1 MSRSETMTGVKQ
13 MTQHQTGETA
23 GHIKSPVKVLGW
35 LGKWFLILF
44 FAFYTLFP
52 LLWLLITSLKTNAEY
67 FANPFSLPVV
77 LQFSN
82 YVNAFS
88 RANLGGMIFNSI
100 TVAVIATFAN
110 VMAASMGAYAISRFK
125 FKGREIIFALLSAGI
140 MVPLNA
146 LMVPYFT
153 IFSRIGLL
161 DSLNALRIL
170 YTAIGLPISIFI
182 IRGFMDSFPV
192 EIEEAAYIDGCGFF
206 RRYFVMVL
214 PLTKTGMVTA
224 ATFQFITCWNEFVY
238 ANLLTS
244 SPQTK
249 TIQIGIR
256 FFTNQFTTDYVSMYA
271 AIIIAIVPSIIGY
284 ILFQEK
290 VMSGLTSGAVKG

>member
-1 MSRSETMTGVKQ
+1 MAKEQAAK
-13 MTQHQTGETA
+13 
-23 GHIKSPVKVLGW
+23 PVKYAKKPTQILGSIV
-35 LGKWFLILF
+35 KWILILF
-44 FAFYTLFP
+44 FAIYTLFP

-67 FANPFSLPVV
+67 FDNPFSFPAV

-82 YVNAFS
+82 YMNAFNQ
-88 RANLGGMIFNSI
+88 ANLGQMIFNSI
-100 TVAVIATFAN
+100 TVALIATFAN
-110 VMAASMGAYAISRFK
+110 VMIAAMAAYAISRFK
-125 FKGREIIFALLSAGI
+125 FKGREIIFALISAGVMI
-140 MVPLNA
+140 PLNA
-146 LMVPYFT
+146 LMVPYYT
-153 IFSRIGLL
+153 IFSKVGLL

-206 RRYFVMVL
+206 GRFFRIVF
-214 PLTKTGMVTA
+214 PLTKTGLVTA
-224 ATFQFITCWNEFVY
+224 GTFQFITCWNEFVY

-244 SPQTK
+244 APETK

-256 FFTNQFTTDYVSMYA
+256 YFTNQFTTDYVSMYA
-271 AIIIAIVPSIIGY
+271 AIIIAIVPSVVGY
-284 ILFQEK
+284 IMFQEK